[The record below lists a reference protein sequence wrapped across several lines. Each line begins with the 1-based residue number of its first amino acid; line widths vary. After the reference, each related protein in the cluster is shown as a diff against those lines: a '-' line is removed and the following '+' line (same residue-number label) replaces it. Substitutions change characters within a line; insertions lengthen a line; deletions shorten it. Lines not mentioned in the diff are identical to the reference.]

1 MSMEN
6 LSSHLADLH
15 ANYRKIF
22 LEYSNSLLTQ
32 IVEIRPKSLEGGIFD
47 KYSKSS
53 DGNIWQLSVLK
64 LIDSELSKIP
74 NELQAVKDLRKNFH
88 CACCGVCCK
97 FAVSE
102 FSPVELK
109 QKANQGD
116 NFAIHFIKTF
126 VPYENIDEVKKVFP
140 QYVEFLQNSETD
152 EKYYFYH
159 CLKVTRENKC
169 PDYEKRPQICRD
181 FPDNPI
187 AFLPL
192 LCGYMGW
199 KQKTEIKMLELNAK
213 SEILHFYKT
222 KLLEIV

>member
-22 LEYSNSLLTQ
+22 LEYSNSLLAQ
-32 IVEIRPKSLEGGIFD
+32 IVDIRPKSLEGEIFD
-47 KYSKSS
+47 KYPKNS
-53 DGNIWQLSVLK
+53 DGNLWQLSVLK

-116 NFAIHFIKTF
+116 N
-126 VPYENIDEVKKVFP
+126 
-140 QYVEFLQNSETD
+140 
-152 EKYYFYH
+152 
-159 CLKVTRENKC
+159 
-169 PDYEKRPQICRD
+169 
-181 FPDNPI
+181 
-187 AFLPL
+187 L
-192 LCGYMGW
+192 LFN
-199 KQKTEIKMLELNAK
+199 L
-213 SEILHFYKT
+213 
-222 KLLEIV
+222 